1 MKQLAKDALRK
12 CRVSVMPVAL
22 FLLGYGLCYLH
33 YGGKEE
39 QWLRVLWFHLSH
51 SPTAVEVVEEYRDE
65 FREVLGEW
73 VRSDLAKMD
82 PWHKGYPEDWWAV
95 HFAVVK
101 DAGREGWRYSR
112 DMDQERQDE
121 MIRYLCYRIRLP
133 LLSGEWGIDVGGD
146 AYGALGTYPEAA
158 LERNR
163 AMIVHALQGPLRSDF
178 ASAPQ
183 QFLASKI
190 SQQWAQ
196 DLAWRY
202 LTQNL
207 PDEKG
212 ARLGRGATSSCSCF
226 LGYLLVLTDLHDARA
241 ARLLLR
247 FADYEDARA
256 AEAYA
261 EHKRIAGGWR
271 DAIRAKRDLLEQVA
285 ARDKEKGES

>member
-65 FREVLGEW
+65 FREVLGEC

-121 MIRYLCYRIRLP
+121 
-133 LLSGEWGIDVGGD
+133 
-146 AYGALGTYPEAA
+146 
-158 LERNR
+158 
-163 AMIVHALQGPLRSDF
+163 
-178 ASAPQ
+178 APQ